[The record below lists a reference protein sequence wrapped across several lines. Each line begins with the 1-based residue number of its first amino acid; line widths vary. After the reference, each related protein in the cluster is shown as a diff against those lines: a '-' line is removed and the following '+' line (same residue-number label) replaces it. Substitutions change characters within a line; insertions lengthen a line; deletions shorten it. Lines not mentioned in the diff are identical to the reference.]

1 MPESC
6 SLTYAGAGSC
16 VAGFCRVFCAD
27 GMNYSRSMRARGI
40 LFVVLTAGLALI
52 AVAAAGASRWV
63 VAVAAAA
70 LAIWMG
76 DLARRDFGVW
86 RSR

>member
-1 MPESC
+1 MQ
-6 SLTYAGAGSC
+6 
-16 VAGFCRVFCAD
+16 VFCTGAIH
-27 GMNYSRSMRARGI
+27 YSQCMRARGI

-52 AVAAAGASRWV
+52 AVAAAGASHWV

-70 LAIWMG
+70 LAIWMA
-76 DLARRDFGVW
+76 DLARRDLGIW